1 MPWPTAPADRR
12 TVRSFSSL
20 EVSYGRQPDLPGP
33 ARCLSQSR
41 VLSQPRCPGAIRWT
55 LRLPASPKQLAEHRL
70 GRSTG
75 FGLLRA
81 LPFCLP
87 TCSMSIGG
95 LICSRSNRIRWHSS
109 VDGALSS
116 SQPVTCPV
124 HIAARRSPARRVM
137 PVILMSSG
145 HWDSIPLAND
155 HPSLWH
161 LYPKVLNAV
170 NVAIVGKTLRNVSNA
185 G

>member
-1 MPWPTAPADRR
+1 MYTHPSYYSLRQSSSRKEGGSMVRKGDFSTWRSLMPQPERKRP
-12 TVRSFSSL
+12 FS
-20 EVSYGRQPDLPGP
+20 
-33 ARCLSQSR
+33 
-41 VLSQPRCPGAIRWT
+41 
-55 LRLPASPKQLAEHRL
+55 
-70 GRSTG
+70 
-75 FGLLRA
+75 LLRQSGKILRPMVA
-81 LPFCLP
+81 HIIVWIGGTKGVSSTSPHVLP

-145 HWDSIPLAND
+145 HWDSIPHAND

-161 LYPKVLNAV
+161 LYPKVLNAG
-170 NVAIVGKTLRNVSNA
+170 NVAIVGKTSRNVCNA